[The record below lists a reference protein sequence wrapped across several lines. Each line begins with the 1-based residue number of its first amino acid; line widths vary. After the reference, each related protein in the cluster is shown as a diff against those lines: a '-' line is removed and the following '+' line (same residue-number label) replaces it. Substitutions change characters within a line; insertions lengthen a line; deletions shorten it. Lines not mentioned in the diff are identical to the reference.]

1 MEKVFEVADLGRSV
15 DRESGE
21 LQRAAKLSVLNL
33 PEGEGITLGNAL
45 RRVLLGQI
53 GGTEFWDSGL
63 KALITNSWFLKA

>member
-33 PEGEGITLGNAL
+33 PEGE
-45 RRVLLGQI
+45 
-53 GGTEFWDSGL
+53 ESP
-63 KALITNSWFLKA
+63 